1 MIYLFNDIL
10 FYHMSNFI
18 ISARKYRPVNFDDV
32 IGQKVI
38 TNTLKE
44 AIKNNK
50 LAQALLF
57 TGPRG
62 VGKTSCAR
70 IVARE
75 LNNFEISDDN
85 SYNIFEL
92 DAASNNGVEGIRNL
106 IEQTRIPPQTG
117 KFKVYIIDEVHML
130 SSGAFNAFLKTL
142 EEPPAHCVFI
152 LATTEKHKIIPTILS
167 RCQIYNFKRITN
179 EGIVDHLKNIC
190 KLEKIKFEDNALIQ
204 IANKSDGAMRDA
216 LQLFDKVVGVNKEL
230 TSKLVSENLNTVDFE
245 TYIKL
250 FEFINNNDIP
260 NLIVE
265 INSVLDNGISGDI
278 FISGLS
284 SFFRDVLVCKN
295 KLSQNLVNY
304 DEANFKFLLDV
315 SSKVD
320 YNYLIE
326 YMNILNDAE
335 INFQKSIN
343 QKLLIELTM
352 LKIVSLEY
360 NEEKKKFKYK
370 LIPTFRFQEQVFLQ
384 ESINAQEQKKK
395 TPLANIKI
403 ENFKTSTL
411 SLKSIQK
418 NKEIESESEVQD
430 DHFEEKL
437 VTIEDVLELW
447 DEYIQ
452 IQEDKGRYNIASI
465 LRISTPTLKEN
476 HIHYKVSNNTS
487 ALEIDLEKHQL
498 VQFLRNRLKA
508 KIELILTT
516 DKTID
521 KKLTYTNKDKYNLLK
536 EKNPLIEE
544 LKNTFKLS
552 I

>member
-1 MIYLFNDIL
+1 
-10 FYHMSNFI
+10 MSNFI

-278 FISGLS
+278 FISGLL

-304 DEANFKFLLDV
+304 NEANFKLLLDV

-320 YNYLIE
+320 YDYLIE

-384 ESINAQEQKKK
+384 DSNNAQEQKKK

>member
-1 MIYLFNDIL
+1 
-10 FYHMSNFI
+10 MSNFI

-190 KLEKIKFEDNALIQ
+190 KLEKIKFEDDALIQ

-230 TSKLVSENLNTVDFE
+230 TSKLVIENLNTVDFE

-304 DEANFKFLLDV
+304 NEANFKLLLDV

-384 ESINAQEQKKK
+384 DSNNAQEQKKK

-437 VTIEDVLELW
+437 LTIEDVLELW

>member
-1 MIYLFNDIL
+1 
-10 FYHMSNFI
+10 MSNFI

-230 TSKLVSENLNTVDFE
+230 TSKLVSENLNTVDFQ

-250 FEFINNNDIP
+250 FEFINKNDIP

-265 INSVLDNGISGDI
+265 VNSVLDNGISGDI

-304 DEANFKFLLDV
+304 DEANFKLLLDV

-384 ESINAQEQKKK
+384 DSINAQEQKKK

-508 KIELILTT
+508 KIELVLTT

-544 LKNTFKLS
+544 LKNIFKLS

>member
-1 MIYLFNDIL
+1 
-10 FYHMSNFI
+10 MSNFI

-250 FEFINNNDIP
+250 FEFINKNDIP

-304 DEANFKFLLDV
+304 DEANFKLLLDV

-384 ESINAQEQKKK
+384 DSNNAQEQKKK
-395 TPLANIKI
+395 IPLANIKI

>member
-1 MIYLFNDIL
+1 
-10 FYHMSNFI
+10 MSNFI

-106 IEQTRIPPQTG
+106 IEQTRIPPQKG

-304 DEANFKFLLDV
+304 DEANFKLLLDV

-384 ESINAQEQKKK
+384 DSNNAQEQKKK

-437 VTIEDVLELW
+437 VAIEDVLELW

>member
-1 MIYLFNDIL
+1 
-10 FYHMSNFI
+10 MSNFI

-230 TSKLVSENLNTVDFE
+230 TSKLVSENLNNVDFE

-250 FEFINNNDIP
+250 FEFINKNDIP

-284 SFFRDVLVCKN
+284 SFFRDALVCKN

-304 DEANFKFLLDV
+304 DEANFKLLLDV

-384 ESINAQEQKKK
+384 DSINAQEQKKK

-452 IQEDKGRYNIASI
+452 IQEDNGRYNIASI

-508 KIELILTT
+508 KIELVLTT

-544 LKNTFKLS
+544 LKNIFKLS

>member
-1 MIYLFNDIL
+1 
-10 FYHMSNFI
+10 MSNFI

-295 KLSQNLVNY
+295 KLSQNLVNH
-304 DEANFKFLLDV
+304 DEANFKLLLDV

-384 ESINAQEQKKK
+384 DSNNAQEQKKK

>member
-1 MIYLFNDIL
+1 
-10 FYHMSNFI
+10 MSNFI

-216 LQLFDKVVGVNKEL
+216 LQLFDKVGGVNKEL

-304 DEANFKFLLDV
+304 DEANFKLLLDV

-384 ESINAQEQKKK
+384 DSNNAQEQKKK

>member
-1 MIYLFNDIL
+1 
-10 FYHMSNFI
+10 MSNFI

-384 ESINAQEQKKK
+384 DSNNAQEQKKK

>member
-1 MIYLFNDIL
+1 
-10 FYHMSNFI
+10 MSNFI

-304 DEANFKFLLDV
+304 DEANFKLLLDV

-384 ESINAQEQKKK
+384 DSNNAQEQKKK

-465 LRISTPTLKEN
+465 LRISTPTLNQN

>member
-1 MIYLFNDIL
+1 
-10 FYHMSNFI
+10 MSNFI
-18 ISARKYRPVNFDDV
+18 ISARKYRPLNFDDV

-179 EGIVDHLKNIC
+179 DGIVDHLKNIC
-190 KLEKIKFEDNALIQ
+190 QLEKIKFEDDALIQ

-304 DEANFKFLLDV
+304 NEANFKLLLDV

-384 ESINAQEQKKK
+384 DSNNALEQKKK

>member
-1 MIYLFNDIL
+1 
-10 FYHMSNFI
+10 MSNFI

-152 LATTEKHKIIPTILS
+152 LATTEKYKIIPTILS

-216 LQLFDKVVGVNKEL
+216 LQLFDKVVGVDKEL

-260 NLIVE
+260 NIIVE

-384 ESINAQEQKKK
+384 DSNNAQEQKKK

>member
-1 MIYLFNDIL
+1 
-10 FYHMSNFI
+10 MSNFI

-190 KLEKIKFEDNALIQ
+190 KLEKIKFEDDALIQ

-265 INSVLDNGISGDI
+265 VNSVLDNGISGDI

-304 DEANFKFLLDV
+304 NEANFKLLLDV

-343 QKLLIELTM
+343 QKLLIELTI

-384 ESINAQEQKKK
+384 DSNNAQEQKKK

-536 EKNPLIEE
+536 EKNPFIEE

>member
-1 MIYLFNDIL
+1 
-10 FYHMSNFI
+10 MSNFI

-190 KLEKIKFEDNALIQ
+190 QLEKIKFEDNALIQ

-304 DEANFKFLLDV
+304 DEANFKLLLDV

-384 ESINAQEQKKK
+384 DSNNAQEQKKK

>member
-1 MIYLFNDIL
+1 
-10 FYHMSNFI
+10 MSNFI

-304 DEANFKFLLDV
+304 DEANFKLLLDV

-384 ESINAQEQKKK
+384 DSNNAQEQKKK

-452 IQEDKGRYNIASI
+452 IQEDKGRFIIASI